1 MSSDNDDM
9 TSPIGSP
16 REVHMTSAA
25 DSPRDILE
33 NKPPSYDMIDK
44 ETAFFGFDNPVFQGS
59 PAPKTKEKLKV
70 SDEVRM
76 SKRIKKALAT
86 ISNSLPPS
94 SSDMEDVEQHILHRK
109 QQPVEMKCFQTEVRG
124 LMDMNQFVEQSVVL
138 LDIQENTL
146 ESIVDRL
153 LDSMMTTKETVT
165 RSELKSL
172 IFSNPEKT
180 MLRECLQ
187 GTSSKDGVYSYDQ
200 SWLCST
206 TNVPTLVNRSVGI
219 ARLHSCSNLGE
230 DSNEVLFFL
239 LVLCPSSIKGTKTAI
254 ELGRTFA
261 TLFSDMELRRN
272 LLEATTDE
280 EFKQHVNKAAHT
292 VAEHQSKQDLKILD
306 VGKDVEEEDKPK
318 YSQICRG
325 IKDDIARRL
334 PFYLSDYKDGVIGH
348 KAIQKTISTTFFLYF
363 SVILPAIAFGNLQDD
378 NTKGRINVEK
388 IMIGQVFGGLVFALL
403 AGQPLVVVMT
413 TAPLVLFTKI
423 ILSVSESFGGESG
436 GFDFLPFFAMVG
448 LWNSFFVIIYAV
460 FNLSF
465 LMKFSSRSTEEIFSN
480 FISIALTVDAMK
492 HVVGNFN
499 ANYNNAAC
507 AALRAVNVP
516 HHDDVASPVGA
527 AMNAVKNI
535 TKRAAEADP
544 DAPCQM
550 EVSLLY
556 IILMLGTVWLGI
568 TLFNFIRNPYL
579 SSTFREILA
588 DYALPVA
595 VVVFSLIGSGIFSSV
610 NLDPFKYASGQFK
623 FETVAF
629 SNLSVGGIFFA
640 AILGFSLSILFFMDQ
655 NISAAMV
662 NSPENKLKKGN
673 AYHWDLVVVA
683 VINAVLSIFGLPFMH
698 AVLPHSPLHVRCLAD
713 VETRVEGGYARDVVT
728 HVRETR
734 LTNIFSNV
742 AIGFSM
748 LFLPYILPFVPKA
761 VLDGLFL
768 YMAVTPLYGNQMFE
782 RVTLFLTEQAAYPPN
797 HYVKRVPQRKMHIF
811 TCCQIVQLAIL
822 CVFGFTPWPYSKMIF
837 PIVILMFLPVR
848 RLLLPKIIEN
858 KYLEA
863 MDPTQK

>member
-1 MSSDNDDM
+1 M
-9 TSPIGSP
+9 T
-16 REVHMTSAA
+16 
-25 DSPRDILE
+25 
-33 NKPPSYDMIDK
+33 
-44 ETAFFGFDNPVFQGS
+44 
-59 PAPKTKEKLKV
+59 
-70 SDEVRM
+70 DELRM

-86 ISNSLPPS
+86 ISNSVPDGP
-94 SSDMEDVEQHILHRK
+94 DMDQETEQQILHRK
-109 QQPVEMKCFQTEVRG
+109 QQPVDMKCFQTEVRG
-124 LMDMNQFVEQSVVL
+124 LMDMNNFVEQSVIL
-138 LDIQENTL
+138 LDIHESTL

-153 LDSMMTTKETVT
+153 LDSMMTTKESVT
-165 RSELKSL
+165 RQELKSL
-172 IFSNPEKT
+172 IFGNPEKT

-187 GTSSKDGVYSYDQ
+187 GTSSKDGNYLYDQ
-200 SWLCST
+200 SWLCSV
-206 TNVPTLVNRSVGI
+206 TNVPTLVNRCVGI
-219 ARLHSCSNLGE
+219 ARLHSCTNLGE
-230 DSNEVLFFL
+230 DSDEVLFFC
-239 LVLCPSSIKGTKTAI
+239 LVLCPSTIKGTKTAI

-261 TLFSDMELRRN
+261 TLFSDMSLRRT
-272 LLEATTDE
+272 LLECQTDN
-280 EFKQHVNKAAHT
+280 EFKQHMNKAAHA
-292 VAEHQSKQDLKILD
+292 VAEHQSKAELKILD
-306 VGKDVEEEDKPK
+306 VGKEEEEEDKPK
-318 YSQICRG
+318 YCQIGRG
-325 IKDDIARRL
+325 IKEDLARRL
-334 PFYLSDYKDGVIGH
+334 PFYFSDYKDGIIGH

-378 NTKGRINVEK
+378 NTNGAINVEK
-388 IMIGQVFGGLVFALL
+388 IMVGQVFGGLVFALI

-423 ILSVSESFGGESG
+423 ILSVSVSFGFE
-436 GFDFLPFFAMVG
+436 FLPFFAMVG

-499 ANYNNAAC
+499 ANYNNDAC
-507 AALRAVNVP
+507 AALRKTTSHVSDHA
-516 HHDDVASPVGA
+516 DEELSIGSPVA
-527 AMNAVKNI
+527 AAIDVVKNI
-535 TKRAAEADP
+535 TKRAAEVDP
-544 DAPCQM
+544 NAPCQM

-556 IILMLGTVWLGI
+556 VILMLGTVWLGI
-568 TLFNFIRNPYL
+568 TLFNFIRTPYISSQKRELL
-579 SSTFREILA
+579 S

-595 VVVFSLIGSGIFSSV
+595 VVIFSAIGTGLFSNV
-610 NLDPFKYASGQFK
+610 NLDPFKYVSGVFD
-623 FETVAF
+623 FTPVPLG
-629 SNLSVGGIFFA
+629 NITVGGAFFA

-683 VINAVLSIFGLPFMH
+683 VINAILSIFGLPFMH

-734 LTNIFSNV
+734 LTNLFSNV
-742 AIGFSM
+742 AIGLSM
-748 LFLPYILPFVPKA
+748 LFLPYVLPYVPKA

-822 CVFGFTPWPYSKMIF
+822 CVFGFTPWPYIKMIF

-848 RLLLPKIIEN
+848 RFLLPKIIEN

-863 MDPTQK
+863 MDPTTQN